1 MEVVGGLGEGTVHS
15 ALCSSQCTASDTWY
29 LWIVFC
35 FLSLGGAVVN
45 AIFFL
50 LFKNNKKYF

>member
-1 MEVVGGLGEGTVHS
+1 MEVDGGLGEGTVHS
-15 ALCSSQCTASDTWY
+15 ALCRLQCTASDTWY

-45 AIFFL
+45 AILFFAL
-50 LFKNNKKYF
+50 QE